1 MNLTLYTRR
10 YYDTT
15 DHNRIETNEQL
26 KKAIREMQR
35 QKDYL
40 VYLFIGEKD
49 SVLVDSMYPLTDFIF
64 LYDEDKNRYEISINS
79 VSSILLTE
87 KDHEHEFHIFCSH

>member
-26 KKAIREMQR
+26 KKVIRELKR

-49 SVLVDSMYPLTDFIF
+49 SVLIDSICTITDFIF
-64 LYDEDKNRYEISINS
+64 LYDEDKNKYEISINS
-79 VSSILLTE
+79 VSGIELTDQNYE
-87 KDHEHEFHIFCSH
+87 PEFHIFCSH